1 MRIIDPLS
9 TSLDLSSLE
18 MLSASHPYTYEITD
32 GPALVADFKH
42 ILLPDSTTNEPASH
56 GFLKFRVKPL
66 PSFDYGTTIPN
77 KADIFFDFNEPV
89 LTNEVVTAI
98 LPAVGVHEQPEQIHF
113 TVYPNPAKNKL
124 ELQIDE
130 THRNLVDSWV
140 IYDSQGRIA
149 IRALYLHD
157 VSLNIT
163 SLTPGAYTLVLLSNK
178 KMIGSK
184 TFVKG

>member
-1 MRIIDPLS
+1 M
-9 TSLDLSSLE
+9 
-18 MLSASHPYTYEITD
+18 
-32 GPALVADFKH
+32 
-42 ILLPDSTTNEPASH
+42 
-56 GFLKFRVKPL
+56 
-66 PSFDYGTTIPN
+66 
-77 KADIFFDFNEPV
+77 
-89 LTNEVVTAI
+89 TAI
-98 LPAVGVHEQPEQIHF
+98 LPAVGVHEQHEQIHF

-149 IRALYLHD
+149 IQALYLHD

-163 SLTPGAYTLVLLSNK
+163 SLTPGVYTLVLLNNK